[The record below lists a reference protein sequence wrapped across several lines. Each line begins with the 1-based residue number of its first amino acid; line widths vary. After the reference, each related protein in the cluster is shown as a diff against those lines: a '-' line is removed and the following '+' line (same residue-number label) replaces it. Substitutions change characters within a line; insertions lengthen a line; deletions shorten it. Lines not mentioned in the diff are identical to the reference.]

1 MSDRLGQITKAKD
14 GKSKYSSLSLFDKYK
29 GKSIETQKTTVVT
42 RHGLQS
48 LGKVAAA
55 RRMPPPAHLPSLKS
69 ENKGN
74 DPNIIIVPK
83 DGTGWANKQEQ
94 ADQKNS
100 TASTAQLPES
110 QPQQALQKSVSNLQ
124 KQVQAVSQENTS
136 IGGPKQWAQLNGKP
150 VGQDGLKVSSRLQP
164 FSHEEFPTLK
174 AAGEQDKAGKERSV
188 FDLSYGPG
196 PSLRP
201 QNVTS
206 WREGGGRRNLHPMV
220 SAVGLSG
227 EGEGKTN
234 SSGEGGLPSS
244 SSTTS
249 SSSSSSSSSTSST
262 KDPSLRP
269 AQPVRRN
276 TPITA
281 QYLGQQ
287 HHAPATY
294 HDMLPAFVSIFF
306 ICMYPYF
313 PFQLNYYRHVV
324 LSTIILTIDICNF

>member
-29 GKSIETQKTTVVT
+29 GKSIETQKTTVVP

-74 DPNIIIVPK
+74 DPNVIIVPK

-94 ADQKNS
+94 PDQKSS
-100 TASTAQLPES
+100 TASAAQQQEL

-124 KQVQAVSQENTS
+124 KQTAATSQEVRIKETDLR
-136 IGGPKQWAQLNGKP
+136 GPKQWAQVNGKP
-150 VGQDGLKVSSRLQP
+150 VEKDGLRASSRLQP

-174 AAGEQDKAGKERSV
+174 AAGEQDKVIKERSV

-206 WREGGGRRNLHPMV
+206 WREGGGRNLHPV
-220 SAVGLSG
+220 TSPVGLSYEPEEKSNGAG
-227 EGEGKTN
+227 EGAPAPPPAA
-234 SSGEGGLPSS
+234 PSS
-244 SSTTS
+244 APEM
-249 SSSSSSSSSTSST
+249 
-262 KDPSLRP
+262 KDPSLRL
-269 AQPVRRN
+269 AQPVRRG
-276 TPITA
+276 TPVA
-281 QYLGQQ
+281 LQYLGPLQQQ
-287 HHAPATY
+287 HHPPASY
-294 HDMLPAFVSIFF
+294 HDMLPAFVSAS
-306 ICMYPYF
+306 CAAVNTAK
-313 PFQLNYYRHVV
+313 QVQ
-324 LSTIILTIDICNF
+324 S